1 MSEFTPHGFCLAWE
15 PQLLWLTIIAHA
27 GTALAYFGIPLML
40 LAASI
45 TRVLVI
51 PRWLLAMFAVFI
63 LACGVSHLLEIL
75 VLWYPYYWALAIEV
89 SATALIS
96 LTTLYVLPLGVVHI
110 RRRETSAPGEKPT
123 GPSDDGDRG

>member
-15 PQLLWLTIIAHA
+15 PQLLWLTVIAHA

-51 PRWLLAMFAVFI
+51 PRWLLAMFAAFI
-63 LACGVSHLLEIL
+63 LACGVSHMLEIL
-75 VLWYPYYWALAIEV
+75 VLWYPYYWTLAIEV

-96 LTTLYVLPLGVVHI
+96 LTTLYLLPLGVVHI
-110 RRRETSAPGEKPT
+110 RTRQTPAPDEKPAS
-123 GPSDDGDRG
+123 PSDGGDRG

>member
-1 MSEFTPHGFCLAWE
+1 
-15 PQLLWLTIIAHA
+15 
-27 GTALAYFGIPLML
+27 ML

-75 VLWYPYYWALAIEV
+75 VLWYPYYWLLAIEV

-96 LTTLYVLPLGVVHI
+96 LTVLYLLPLGVVHI
-110 RRRETSAPGEKPT
+110 RRCETPAPGEKPT
-123 GPSDDGDRG
+123 GPSDGGDRG